1 MVPSVKTIFLYFT
14 WLMRAKALV
23 EGSSKIGIGSVL
35 ICKLERFCPSKKLSD
50 NLRFSGKSLTKMRQV
65 KKSEVPRRPAKE
77 KSFAGY
83 FLLGYPCEQFCIIS
97 WLNRI
102 VQKGFTMQSWNIDK
116 GALLLL
122 KRRFS
127 VMTKNEMVEQ
137 NPTGAEDRKGQ
148 HSQEKTAVAPLA
160 PQITLDDFSRIDL
173 RVCRVMKCEALK
185 RSRNLLRLEL
195 DDGLCG
201 RVIVSGIHPWYEP
214 EELIGK
220 KIVVIANLEPAKF
233 SNVTSQGMLLAGD
246 TSDGECKVLFVD
258 EAIPVGFRI
267 H

>member
-1 MVPSVKTIFLYFT
+1 MNKH
-14 WLMRAKALV
+14 
-23 EGSSKIGIGSVL
+23 
-35 ICKLERFCPSKKLSD
+35 
-50 NLRFSGKSLTKMRQV
+50 
-65 KKSEVPRRPAKE
+65 
-77 KSFAGY
+77 
-83 FLLGYPCEQFCIIS
+83 
-97 WLNRI
+97 
-102 VQKGFTMQSWNIDK
+102 
-116 GALLLL
+116 
-122 KRRFS
+122 
-127 VMTKNEMVEQ
+127 EMVEQ
-137 NPTGAEDRKGQ
+137 NQTGAEDMKGQ
-148 HSQEKTAVAPLA
+148 HSQEKMTVVPLA

-195 DDGLCG
+195 DDGLGG

-214 EELIGK
+214 EELVGK